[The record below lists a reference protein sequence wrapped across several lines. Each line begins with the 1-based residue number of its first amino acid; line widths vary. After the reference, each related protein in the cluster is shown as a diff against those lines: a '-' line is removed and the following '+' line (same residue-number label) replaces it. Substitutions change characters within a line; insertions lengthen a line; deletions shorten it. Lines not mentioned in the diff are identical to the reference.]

1 VPTPHQ
7 DRTTHA
13 SIRSVPHARADGWIS
28 QKLLPSHSRPA
39 ELDARLDRSPIWSR
53 LLEKAKGRELGS
65 AGRRGRGR
73 HGEVFARGRRR
84 DGCVVRRL
92 GAGTLTDLA
101 QSLETRAHSLP
112 AIPGKEYVPSFCIA
126 CSPSVDPTRPCLA
139 VGSRD
144 YSLTA

>member
-1 VPTPHQ
+1 ML
-7 DRTTHA
+7 A
-13 SIRSVPHARADGWIS
+13 SIGHRSGRVCSKKQRDGSWA
-28 QKLLPSHSRPA
+28 L
-39 ELDARLDRSPIWSR
+39 
-53 LLEKAKGRELGS
+53 S

-73 HGEVFARGRRR
+73 HGGVLARVRRR